1 MRRSKYRYT
10 TFMTSAAGPWAITTE
25 RLTKRYADDVGW
37 RIWQKTN
44 ARTVVDEV
52 TLQVERGEF
61 FGLLGPNGAGKTT
74 LVKMLCTLV
83 IPTSGSATIMG
94 FPLSAGQEIRRRVG
108 LTVTD
113 ERSFYWRLTGRQNL
127 HFFASLHGLFG
138 QEANGRIDSLLSGVD
153 LQESA
158 DRRFSSYSSGMKQ
171 RLAIARALI
180 AEPEL
185 LVLDEPTRSLDPVAT
200 QQLHELILGLQ
211 TRRQM
216 TVFLITHDLSE
227 AEKLCQR
234 VAIMHRGRILAQER
248 PRVIRE
254 RLAQKTRYRIQ
265 LDHCP
270 PACKAALQAADPFL
284 RVNEETNGVTLAF
297 AAGEGDSLLDQLLA
311 VISGFGVKVKA
322 IETEIPSLE
331 EAFQEMLKN

>member
-1 MRRSKYRYT
+1 MNR
-10 TFMTSAAGPWAITTE
+10 AENPWAITTHQ
-25 RLTKRYADDVGW
+25 LTKRYADDAGW
-37 RIWQKTN
+37 RIWQKSN
-44 ARTVVDEV
+44 GRTVVDQV

-83 IPTSGSATIMG
+83 IPTGGSATILG

-138 QEANGRIDSLLSGVD
+138 QEADSRIDALLKAVD
-153 LQESA
+153 LQEAA

-216 TVFLITHDLSE
+216 TVVLITHDLSE

-248 PRVIRE
+248 PRAIRE

-265 LDHCP
+265 LDRCP
-270 PACKAALQAADPFL
+270 PACVAALQAVDAFL
-284 RVNEETNGVTLAF
+284 HVDEGANKTTLSF
-297 AAGEGDSLLDQLLA
+297 AAGEGDSLLNQLLGIIGRFELS
-311 VISGFGVKVKA
+311 VEA

-331 EAFQEMLKN
+331 EAFQKMLKN